1 MAIPY
6 ELCAENGRALC
17 SFFAVIFGLVV
28 GSFLCVCI
36 YRIPR
41 LFSFYPEDD
50 VPDDEIPEPVG
61 FNTPNRSICPYC
73 NNQLLWWHNIPV
85 VSWFILRGKC
95 AFCHKV
101 ISFRYPFVELFSA
114 LLAYLSFLNFGI
126 SPTGLLT
133 YLISASLL
141 VVVFIDLDYFI
152 IPDVISKN
160 GIWAGILIS
169 VTNIYVPFLAPPFNQ
184 NFTELIYGLLAGGG
198 FLYTVAK
205 LYLWL
210 RKKDGL
216 GLGDVK
222 LLFMIGAFMGY
233 KGALTTIIIG
243 SFLGTV
249 IGIAILIISG
259 LKLSHYI
266 AFGPYLVMGCYL
278 YLFLGEEALIVLV
291 DTIFG
296 ALKYL
301 TTSDL

>member
-6 ELCAENGRALC
+6 ELCAENGKTLC
-17 SFFAVIFGLVV
+17 GFFSIVFGLIV

-41 LFSFYPEDD
+41 AFSFYPEDD
-50 VPDDEIPEPVG
+50 VPDDQVPEPVG
-61 FNTPNRSICPYC
+61 FNTPKRSICPNC
-73 NNQLLWWHNIPV
+73 HKQLLWWHNIPV
-85 VSWFILRGKC
+85 VSWFILGGQC
-95 AFCHKV
+95 AYCNKG

-114 LLAYLSFLNFGI
+114 VLAYLSFLHFGL
-126 SPTGLLT
+126 SPTGILV
-133 YLISASLL
+133 YIISATLL

-160 GIWAGILIS
+160 GIWAGITIS
-169 VTNIYVPFLAPPFNQ
+169 IINIYFPFLAPPFNQ
-184 NFTELIYGLLAGGG
+184 NFQDLIYGLLAGGG

-222 LLFMIGAFMGY
+222 LLFLIGAFVGY

-243 SFLGTV
+243 SLLGTI
-249 IGIAILIISG
+249 IGITILIMAG

-278 YLFLGEEALIVLV
+278 YLFLGEDAIIVLM
-291 DTIFG
+291 DTIVG
-296 ALKYL
+296 SLRYL
-301 TTSDL
+301 IAT